1 MKTAYA
7 YARFSSDNQ
16 REVSIDAQ
24 LRAINEYCDTN
35 DIKILR
41 IFKDEAQSARTA
53 KRPAFQ
59 EMFGLIK
66 EQPADYVIVHK
77 LDRFARS
84 RADAAFYRQKLKDA
98 GMRLISVIERL
109 DDSPESI
116 IMEGI
121 LESMNEY
128 YSANLARETKKGQKE
143 NILRGKRCGGKTPY
157 GYTSV
162 NQQLVPNQDAD
173 TVRDIFRLYADGWK
187 IADIVRKLNPKVCHI
202 DRILGNGVYTGA
214 LVFGELR
221 KENAHEALVSKET
234 WEAVCRRRGNS
245 RMNAANKAKNDYML
259 SGMLVCGKC
268 GRTMVGLCVKDKYMY
283 YNCRTKNCTLVKSEE
298 LEDMVIKELSKV
310 FTPTDDLKALF
321 FDLVS
326 KRVNSRE
333 EDENAKKAEYILR
346 QRISKLID
354 SLQYAETQ
362 EDTKAIMEK
371 VNELRRQMPEKP
383 KPKREVS
390 REDCDRFIER
400 FCDIESMDR
409 DEQKSLLKSVV
420 DKIVV
425 NGMEISLFMNVKA
438 GVCVVVNKKGVF
450 VK

>member
-1 MKTAYA
+1 
-7 YARFSSDNQ
+7 
-16 REVSIDAQ
+16 
-24 LRAINEYCDTN
+24 
-35 DIKILR
+35 
-41 IFKDEAQSARTA
+41 
-53 KRPAFQ
+53 
-59 EMFGLIK
+59 
-66 EQPADYVIVHK
+66 
-77 LDRFARS
+77 
-84 RADAAFYRQKLKDA
+84 
-98 GMRLISVIERL
+98 
-109 DDSPESI
+109 
-116 IMEGI
+116 
-121 LESMNEY
+121 
-128 YSANLARETKKGQKE
+128 
-143 NILRGKRCGGKTPY
+143 
-157 GYTSV
+157 
-162 NQQLVPNQDAD
+162 
-173 TVRDIFRLYADGWK
+173 VRDIFRLYADGWK

-202 DRILGNGVYTGA
+202 DRILGNEVYTGA

-221 KENAHEALVSKET
+221 KENAHEALVSEET
-234 WEAVCRRRGNS
+234 WEAVFRRRGNS

-362 EDTKAIMEK
+362 EDTKSIMEK

-409 DEQKSLLKSVV
+409 DEQKSLLKSVI